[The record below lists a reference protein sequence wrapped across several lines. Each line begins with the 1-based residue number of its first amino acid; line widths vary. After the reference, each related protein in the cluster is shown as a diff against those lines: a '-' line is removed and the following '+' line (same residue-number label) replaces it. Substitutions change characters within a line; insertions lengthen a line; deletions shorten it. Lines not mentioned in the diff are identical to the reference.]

1 MHHHRTAPPTTQP
14 PHQETMSTPTSTS
27 SRKRNADALE
37 ADVAGDGESSSM
49 AKPSITKGCK
59 KKKKKKKKNK
69 TKSTRAPIP
78 LVMGTTAAS
87 LAKKRAAA
95 DRKESSGA
103 SRQSSTGRK
112 RKRKA
117 RASEINGDGDKHMF
131 SSTAESL
138 AVISEYHTLNKR
150 LEQAENDESLS
161 PEERQKSILELKKQ
175 QNAMGG
181 LDRYQKASIYGA
193 KSSKFVAADWVVP
206 LLKKELEKEEE
217 ERRAAGAKTTTAKSR
232 PHKHSESRDRRLRIL
247 DVGAIDN
254 QYYGKGYDD
263 WLDAVPIDL
272 HGGQHDSVL
281 QVDFLDYAHEYC
293 AGNDLAVAKSE
304 GKAKKEKD
312 ANDHRDESSLS
323 PSPPQPFDAIVMSL
337 VLNFQ
342 GDPRKR
348 GDMLAL
354 ASDSRI
360 LKSSSSEDQVSSSNR
375 ISKGGGMLFVVLPSA
390 SLDNSRYCDLERFI
404 EVTTNPLFQLE
415 LVEKKRSSKLTLLAF
430 RRTTKASRQQQIE
443 DEEDTTNKYGGQQQ
457 RAMEKSSGKKQMR
470 EQNAHCYDVDKK
482 EFDYGNHEMKRLQP
496 PKPGAKRNNFAVIL
510 KSYHNRTP
518 KEAN

>member
-1 MHHHRTAPPTTQP
+1 
-14 PHQETMSTPTSTS
+14 MSTPTSTP
-27 SRKRNADALE
+27 RKRNADALE

-49 AKPSITKGCK
+49 AKPSITKGC
-59 KKKKKKKKNK
+59 KKKKKNK

-95 DRKESSGA
+95 DRKEGSGA

-117 RASEINGDGDKHMF
+117 RASEINGKHMF
-131 SSTAESL
+131 TSTAESL

-217 ERRAAGAKTTTAKSR
+217 
-232 PHKHSESRDRRLRIL
+232 RDRRLRIL

-312 ANDHRDESSLS
+312 ANDHQDESSLS

-430 RRTTKASRQQQIE
+430 RRTTKASRQQKIE
-443 DEEDTTNKYGGQQQ
+443 DEEETTNKYGGQQQ

-510 KSYHNRTP
+510 KSCHNRTP

>member
-1 MHHHRTAPPTTQP
+1 
-14 PHQETMSTPTSTS
+14 MSTPTSTS

-37 ADVAGDGESSSM
+37 ADVAGDGESSM
-49 AKPSITKGCK
+49 AKPTITKGCK
-59 KKKKKKKKNK
+59 KKKKKKK

-95 DRKESSGA
+95 DRKESSG
-103 SRQSSTGRK
+103 
-112 RKRKA
+112 KRKA
-117 RASEINGDGDKHMF
+117 RASEINGDGDMF

-254 QYYGKGYDD
+254 QPERVRGECGGITVRN
-263 WLDAVPIDL
+263 DA
-272 HGGQHDSVL
+272 
-281 QVDFLDYAHEYC
+281 
-293 AGNDLAVAKSE
+293 
-304 GKAKKEKD
+304 
-312 ANDHRDESSLS
+312 
-323 PSPPQPFDAIVMSL
+323 
-337 VLNFQ
+337 
-342 GDPRKR
+342 
-348 GDMLAL
+348 
-354 ASDSRI
+354 
-360 LKSSSSEDQVSSSNR
+360 
-375 ISKGGGMLFVVLPSA
+375 
-390 SLDNSRYCDLERFI
+390 
-404 EVTTNPLFQLE
+404 
-415 LVEKKRSSKLTLLAF
+415 
-430 RRTTKASRQQQIE
+430 
-443 DEEDTTNKYGGQQQ
+443 
-457 RAMEKSSGKKQMR
+457 
-470 EQNAHCYDVDKK
+470 
-482 EFDYGNHEMKRLQP
+482 
-496 PKPGAKRNNFAVIL
+496 
-510 KSYHNRTP
+510 
-518 KEAN
+518 

>member
-1 MHHHRTAPPTTQP
+1 
-14 PHQETMSTPTSTS
+14 MSTPTSTS

-49 AKPSITKGCK
+49 AKPSITKGC
-59 KKKKKKKKNK
+59 KKKKKNK

-117 RASEINGDGDKHMF
+117 RASEINGKHMF

-293 AGNDLAVAKSE
+293 AGKDLAVAKSE

-430 RRTTKASRQQQIE
+430 RRTTKASRQQKIE

-510 KSYHNRTP
+510 KSCHNRTP

>member
-49 AKPSITKGCK
+49 AKSTITKGCK

-95 DRKESSGA
+95 DRKEGSGA

-117 RASEINGDGDKHMF
+117 RASEINGKHMF
-131 SSTAESL
+131 TSTAESL

-217 ERRAAGAKTTTAKSR
+217 
-232 PHKHSESRDRRLRIL
+232 RDRRLRIL

-293 AGNDLAVAKSE
+293 AGKDLAVAKSE

-375 ISKGGGMLFVVLPSA
+375 ISRGGGMLFVVLPSA

-510 KSYHNRTP
+510 KSCHNRTP